1 MCILNIIK
9 QIPPEVKPQINLSTV
24 IVGDFNTLLLPIY
37 RSSQKKKRKTSR
49 MKS

>member
-9 QIPPEVKPQINLSTV
+9 QTLPEVKPQINLSTV

-37 RSSQKKKRKTSR
+37 RSSQKKEEENV
-49 MKS
+49 